1 MAGFIATVLAG
12 VTMVLIAIGLDE
24 LSCSSKAEK
33 MGFKS
38 DYGPIQG
45 CMIHVDK
52 AWIPIEQYRTIGG
65 VE

>member
-1 MAGFIATVLAG
+1 MAAFVASVLALI
-12 VTMVLIAIGLDE
+12 TMLLIMIGIEE

-38 DYGPIQG
+38 DYGLVQG
-45 CMIHVDK
+45 CMILVDK
-52 AWIPIEQYRTIGG
+52 RWIPLEQYRTLGG